1 MKPKVSEFSIVSEW
15 DFIKNYILPEN
26 ITIGSSKKVWW
37 KCKNN
42 HSWLAPINKRIS
54 RGDGCPYCSGQRVC
68 LENSLLMRAPNLVK
82 EWSEKNTIKPNE
94 ITAKSN
100 KKVWWKCKY
109 GHEWKSSP
117 NNRVNHGC
125 PCCSGKFVNDV
136 NNLKVKNPEL
146 LCEWD
151 YNKNI
156 ILPSMIH
163 SKSNKKIWWKC
174 KNNHSWYSSL
184 YNRTCRGDG
193 CPYCSNKKVC
203 IDNCLFTIN
212 PDLALE
218 WDYTKNS
225 ITPYDITPYSS
236 KKVWWK
242 CKNNHSWKTS
252 VNHRSSGTNCPF
264 CAGKKSCKENCLKNP
279 KLCKEWDYIKNSIT
293 PYDVTPHSS
302 KKVWWKCKNNHSW
315 FATINSRN
323 QGSGCP
329 ICVKYLNSSKKCNLW
344 LDQLNID
351 LSNREVCVII
361 NKKKFYVDALIE
373 NIVYEFYGDFWHGN
387 PKIYSKNEINP
398 VSKKTYGTLYENTIK
413 RENLIKTAGYKII
426 SIWENDFDELVK
438 IMVEHDCKMLGVW
451 PNENNK
457 PE

>member
-15 DFIKNYILPEN
+15 DFIKNNIFPEN

-42 HSWLAPINKRIS
+42 HSWFAPIDKRIS

-68 LENSLLMRAPNLVK
+68 LENSLLVKAHNLAK
-82 EWSEKNTIKPNE
+82 EWSKKNIIKTNE

-100 KKVWWKCKY
+100 KKVWWKCKCGY
-109 GHEWKSSP
+109 EWKNSP
-117 NNRVNHGC
+117 NSRTNHGC
-125 PCCSGKFVNDV
+125 PCCSGKIVNDI
-136 NNLKVKNPEL
+136 NNLKIRNPEL

-163 SKSNKKIWWKC
+163 SKSNKKVWWKC
-174 KNNHSWYSSL
+174 KNNHSWYSPL
-184 YNRTCRGDG
+184 CNRTCREDG
-193 CPYCSNKKVC
+193 CPYCSNKKVCIDNCLFTINPDLVLEWDYIKNSITPHDVTPYSSKKIWWKCKNNHSWKTSVSHRSFGTNCPYCSNKKVC

-218 WDYTKNS
+218 WDFK
-225 ITPYDITPYSS
+225 
-236 KKVWWK
+236 
-242 CKNNHSWKTS
+242 
-252 VNHRSSGTNCPF
+252 
-264 CAGKKSCKENCLKNP
+264 
-279 KLCKEWDYIKNSIT
+279 KNSIT

-315 FATINSRN
+315 FATVNSRS
-323 QGSGCP
+323 QIAGCP
-329 ICVKYLNSSKKCNLW
+329 VCVKHLNSSKKCNLW
-344 LDQLNID
+344 LDRLNID
-351 LSNREVCVII
+351 LSNREICIII

-398 VSKKTYGTLYENTIK
+398 INKKTYGTLYENTIK
-413 RENLIKTAGYKII
+413 RENLIKTAGYKIVF
-426 SIWENDFDELVK
+426 IWENDFDEQK
-438 IMVEHDCKMLGVW
+438 
-451 PNENNK
+451 
-457 PE
+457 